1 MEVRIAAI
9 SAVDSG
15 KSTTIATLS
24 FDTLDNGNG
33 LARQKVLHYPHE
45 KETGRTSSV
54 TKTHWQL
61 ANSNRFVSF
70 IDLAG
75 HEKYL
80 KTTLHGLTGYD
91 IDYAMVLVGANMG
104 VTRMVK
110 EHVSVVTSMKIPI
123 YVVITKLDLA
133 PDNILQET
141 LENITKLVQKTKRY
155 QMTQLIENIDQV
167 NQMINFNEKNI
178 FDICPVFCVSNKTG
192 ANLDILKH
200 YVSNLKSRTTYTD
213 TIATNRKIFRVHEKY
228 NVKGI
233 GIVVSGQVIEGTFNK
248 GEQLYLGP
256 FQGEWVA
263 LTIRGLHDN
272 FKADVTELVQ
282 NQTGCL
288 ALQFTDRKLKINK
301 SKIRKGIV
309 ITDQKYDLTR
319 EFWAKIGIMT
329 SHSTSVRV
337 NYQPV
342 LNMKTIVQSAIITE
356 IKDNVEILRGGQV
369 SEVKFR
375 FVMRAEFVNVGDM
388 FIFREGNTRGIGKVL
403 ELIEDKPDKKAPNI
417 ISSRDRREM
426 REKNVISDSIE
437 SMKKTEKYFEKLALV
452 ANNGKQSIDG
462 KQSNEIVNSNV
473 SDSSEIVS
481 SKVPNNTNA

>member
-15 KSTTIATLS
+15 KSTTIATLAFGS
-24 FDTLDNGNG
+24 LDNGNG
-33 LARQKVLHYPHE
+33 LARQKVLYYPHE

-54 TKTHWQL
+54 TKTYWRL
-61 ANSNRFVSF
+61 DDNGTENGRFVSF

-123 YVVITKLDLA
+123 YIVVTKLDLT
-133 PDNILQET
+133 PDNILKET

-155 QMTQLIENIDQV
+155 QMTQVIENIDQV
-167 NQMINFNEKNI
+167 NQMINFNEKGI
-178 FDICPVFCVSNKTG
+178 FDICPVFCVSNKSG
-192 ANLDILKH
+192 QNLDILKQ
-200 YVSNLKSRTTYTD
+200 YVSNLKSRTAYTEVVS
-213 TIATNRKIFRVHEKY
+213 TKRKLFRVHDKF

-233 GIVVSGQVIEGTFNK
+233 GIVVSGHMIEGSINK
-248 GEQLYLGP
+248 GDQLFLGP

-263 LTIRGLHDN
+263 LTVRGMHDN
-272 FKADVTELVQ
+272 FKTDVNCLKQ
-282 NQTGCL
+282 NETGCL
-288 ALQFTDRKLKINK
+288 ALQFTDRKLKISK

-356 IKDNVEILRGGQV
+356 IKENVEILRGGQIA
-369 SEVKFR
+369 EVKFR
-375 FVMRAEFVNVGDM
+375 FVMRPEFVNVGDM

-403 ELIEDKPDKKAPNI
+403 ELIENDPDKKLPYI
-417 ISSRDRREM
+417 MSSKERREM
-426 REKNVISDSIE
+426 RERSANSKSIE
-437 SMKKTEKYFEKLALV
+437 GMKKEEQYHAKMAAKTAVNVSASESSVAV
-452 ANNGKQSIDG
+452 AN
-462 KQSNEIVNSNV
+462 
-473 SDSSEIVS
+473 
-481 SKVPNNTNA
+481 SKVVPISIPAAST